1 MGAKCKHLLHNCP
14 KCKRHFSTAE
24 LVEKCPDCG
33 EDLHCSKSPVY
44 GSEYCGSHGGPVPS
58 RGWYGPGKA
67 IVTGEGSRFQ
77 IARLA
82 AKYNE
87 LTTDGR
93 FLSNR
98 HSMEIIRLRIQ
109 QLAERID
116 LNQAPDRLKLIMEL
130 WGEYRAAG
138 GGMSDGPDAIK
149 ARIRLEAAFEAAFHD
164 YAAWQQMMD
173 ILDLDRKMVESEVK
187 IAKDLKAILTAEDA
201 YELSAKLLAAIIEA
215 ASSLILDDAIRG
227 RFLKRIQY
235 EFARLVGDRGGREAD
250 EGIGGGSGEV
260 IDTVSSTVD

>member
-1 MGAKCKHLLHNCP
+1 MATKCKHLRHNCP
-14 KCKRHFSTAE
+14 KCKRHLTTPE
-24 LVEKCPDCG
+24 LVEVCPDCG
-33 EDLHCSKSPVY
+33 GDMHCGNSPAF
-44 GSEYCGSHGGPVPS
+44 GSDYCSNHGGPAPS
-58 RGWYGPGKA
+58 RGWYGPGRA
-67 IVTGEGSRFQ
+67 IVTGERSQFQ

-87 LTTDGR
+87 LTTNGR

-98 HSMEIIRLRIQ
+98 YSMDIIRHRIQ
-109 QLAERID
+109 ELAERID
-116 LNQAPDRLKLIMEL
+116 LNQAPDRLKLIMEM

-149 ARIRLEAAFEAAFHD
+149 ARLHLEAVFEAAFHD
-164 YAAWQQMMD
+164 YAAWQQMME

-201 YELSAKLLAAIIEA
+201 YELSAKLLAAIIES
-215 ASSLILDDAIRG
+215 ASALIADDAVRG

-235 EFARLVGDRGGREAD
+235 EFARLVGDRGSREVDA
-250 EGIGGGSGEV
+250 GIGGSGGEV
-260 IDTVSSTVD
+260 VDSVSSTVD